1 VSPSTTQKRRAA
13 ARARYQAYLER
24 RSRKE
29 HRRAVVRR
37 TVLVVVGVVAVGL
50 AGWWLVSALSDD
62 EPAAADPTPTPSR
75 TAAQPLQWQRP
86 EQVLEPGVPATATIA
101 TSGGDIVVELA
112 ATEAPKASNSLAFLA
127 SEAFYDGTSCH
138 RLVADPD
145 TPLYVL
151 QCGDRTGTGEA
162 GPGYTVPDENLP
174 KAGEGNYPAG
184 TLAMAEPP
192 GGDAGSQFFLVYRDS
207 TLPPD
212 YTVLGTVTSGL
223 DVLRE
228 LAAVGI
234 RGGGTDGVPAAPV
247 VIDTLQVEQG

>member
-1 VSPSTTQKRRAA
+1 MSPSTTQKRRAA

-37 TVLVVVGVVAVGL
+37 TVLAVAGVVVVGL
-50 AGWWLVSALSDD
+50 AGWWLVSVLGDD
-62 EPAAADPTPTPSR
+62 EPTAADPAATPSR
-75 TAAQPLQWQRP
+75 SAAQPLQWERP
-86 EQVLEPGVPATATIA
+86 EQVLDPGVPATATVS
-101 TSGGDIVVELA
+101 TPGGDIVIELA
-112 ATEAPKASNSLAFLA
+112 TAEAPMASNSMAFLA

-138 RLVADPD
+138 RLVADPA

-174 KAGEGNYPAG
+174 KAGADNYPAG
-184 TLAMAEPP
+184 TVAMAEPP

-212 YTVLGTVTSGL
+212 YTVLGTVTDGL
-223 DVLRE
+223 DVLRA
-228 LAAVGI
+228 LAAAGV
-234 RGGGTDGVPAAPV
+234 RGGGTDGVPAEAV
-247 VIDTLQVEQG
+247 VIDSLRVEQG